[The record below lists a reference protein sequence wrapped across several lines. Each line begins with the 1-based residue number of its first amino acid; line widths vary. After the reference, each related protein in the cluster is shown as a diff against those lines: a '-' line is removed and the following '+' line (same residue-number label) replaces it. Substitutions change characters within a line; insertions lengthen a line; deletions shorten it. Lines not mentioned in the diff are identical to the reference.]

1 MAEAFLGEIRIM
13 GFNFAPRGWAQCN
26 GQLLPIAQATALFS
40 LLGTAYGGNGTT
52 TFGLPNLQAGRAP
65 IGAGAGPGLTPRDR
79 GEVGGVAGVT
89 LTNQQM
95 PNHSH
100 AMLASAENADV
111 AAPAPNLALG
121 RSVGQKVYAPPST
134 TLTPLDPQAVGMAPG
149 GGAPHNNLMP
159 FQVLNYCIC
168 TQGIF
173 PPRS

>member
-1 MAEAFLGEIRIM
+1 MAEAFLAEIRIM
-13 GFNFAPRGWAQCN
+13 AFGFAPRGWAQCN
-26 GQLLPIAQATALFS
+26 GALMPISQATALFS

-52 TFGLPNLQAGRAP
+52 TFGLPSLLGGRAA
-65 IGAGAGPGLTPRDR
+65 IGAGAGPGLTPRER
-79 GEVGGVAGVT
+79 GETGGVAGVT
-89 LTNQQM
+89 LTTKEM
-95 PNHSH
+95 PSHSH
-100 AMLASAENADV
+100 TVMASAQNADV
-111 AAPAPNLALG
+111 AAPDMNMALG